1 MKITRFTT
9 TPLTLGK
16 SLLRVETDA
25 GVEGWAEVPGR
36 NNRVFDGYLEGVIAP
51 VLVGED
57 PRLIDRHWET
67 LALGREERFFKL
79 PGWVVGVVDVALWDL
94 LGKDTGLPVHTL
106 MGGARRTTIPLYW
119 STGSGW
125 RMQPEE
131 MLALVQDG
139 WERGFRAFKIRMD
152 WRGWRQ
158 DIDPEK
164 DFQLFRL
171 AREFLGGGEYLG
183 FDANNGYSVS
193 TAIQQGRRFEALGID
208 HFEEPIPH
216 YDLPGLKQVSDALDV
231 AVSAGEQDA
240 FRWWFQNLV
249 LLGDPDILQPDILNA
264 GGPSEVKRIFEMATT
279 LDKPV
284 MPHSPQAGIN
294 SMASLHVYATVQN
307 ATRPHEFSIEFSG
320 PLDDVADLYGED
332 VLPRDGAMVL
342 TDRAGLRD
350 RAQRRGAGASDGAL
364 TGRGSPAS
372 RCASHAGTRC
382 YGNGMFHNS
391 APIEIRMNSIASAR
405 MRCDVSPRRL
415 RSSDTSVG

>member
-9 TPLTLGK
+9 TPLSLGK
-16 SLLRVETDA
+16 GLLRVETDA

-36 NNRVFDGYLEGVIAP
+36 NNRVFDGYLEGLIAP
-51 VLVGED
+51 ALVGED
-57 PRLIDRHWET
+57 PRLVDRHWET
-67 LALGREERFFKL
+67 LALGRDERFFKL
-79 PGWVVGVVDVALWDL
+79 PGWVVGIVDVALWDI

-106 MGGARRTTIPLYW
+106 MGGARRATIPLYW
-119 STGSGW
+119 SVGSGW
-125 RMQPEE
+125 RMQPDE
-131 MLALVQDG
+131 MLALVRDG

-171 AREFLGGGEYLG
+171 TREFLAGGEYLG

-193 TAIQQGRRFEALGID
+193 TAIQQGRRFEELGID

-240 FRWWFQNLV
+240 FRWWFQHLV

-320 PLDDVADLYGED
+320 PLHDVADLYGEQ
-332 VLPRDGAMVL
+332 VLPRDGAMTL
-342 TDRAGLRD
+342 TDRPGFGVELNERALRQ
-350 RAQRRGAGASDGAL
+350 A
-364 TGRGSPAS
+364 
-372 RCASHAGTRC
+372 
-382 YGNGMFHNS
+382 
-391 APIEIRMNSIASAR
+391 
-405 MRCDVSPRRL
+405 V
-415 RSSDTSVG
+415 